1 MALGH
6 KPKLMGHRHCTG
18 GMFVHTE
25 QSHAERRHSSLPA
38 RWVQR
43 MATGGMKK
51 KVLVSVV
58 DDDRFF
64 RESMSRLMRSMG
76 YAVEIFSSAADFLA
90 CARLVETGC
99 LIADVQMPGMT
110 GLELYRRLID
120 TSHAIPTI
128 LVTAFPNDVDQA
140 SALDDGAVCYLRKP
154 VDEEHLTLCV
164 REALKSAPSL
174 EDDS

>member
-1 MALGH
+1 MT
-6 KPKLMGHRHCTG
+6 PG
-18 GMFVHTE
+18 GM
-25 QSHAERRHSSLPA
+25 
-38 RWVQR
+38 
-43 MATGGMKK
+43 MK

-76 YAVEIFSSAADFLA
+76 YTVDAFSSAADFLA
-90 CARLVETGC
+90 SPRLAETAC
-99 LIADVQMPGMT
+99 LIADVQMPIMT

-140 SALDDGAVCYLRKP
+140 RALNDGAVCYLRKP
-154 VDEEHLTLCV
+154 VDEEHLTRCV
-164 REALKSAPSL
+164 REALKSALSL
-174 EDDS
+174 EEDS